1 MPSEGFTAWLSPLLS
16 GSGKATALALSPSQ
30 STDVL
35 TCTGGQHTGPDGWRE
50 WQGWAQGGID
60 NWWDTGFQHLPANG
74 TSCLGALPAARGT
87 LVGEERPNACKC
99 GELEASGF
107 RMDSQTHQNMRKI
120 AWKSKGNWEREK
132 LIMLSFTFHF
142 HALEKEMATHSSVL
156 ACRIPGTGEPGK
168 LPSMGSHRV
177 GHDWSDLAAA
187 AANKDYI
194 HIYLVLSTEQGTQDA
209 NPKMWL
215 LPFYTL

>member
-120 AWKSKGNWEREK
+120 AWKSNSNWEREK
-132 LIMLSFTFHF
+132 LIMLQYEKTHPHCTHTLFWSQVSCGHFTYFYFYGLGFRVTVIESTVQIPAQYCMSLVGKSLKLWVCFHF
-142 HALEKEMATHSSVL
+142 L
-156 ACRIPGTGEPGK
+156 
-168 LPSMGSHRV
+168 
-177 GHDWSDLAAA
+177 
-187 AANKDYI
+187 
-194 HIYLVLSTEQGTQDA
+194 
-209 NPKMWL
+209 
-215 LPFYTL
+215 

>member
-120 AWKSKGNWEREK
+120 AWKSNSNWEREINYVTVWK
-132 LIMLSFTFHF
+132 DTSTLHPHSFLVSGLLWTFHLF
-142 HALEKEMATHSSVL
+142 VLLWSGLESYSYRVHGSDSSSVL
-156 ACRIPGTGEPGK
+156 HVT
-168 LPSMGSHRV
+168 SWQV
-177 GHDWSDLAAA
+177 
-187 AANKDYI
+187 
-194 HIYLVLSTEQGTQDA
+194 T
-209 NPKMWL
+209 
-215 LPFYTL
+215 